1 MVSKAGCY
9 TEKRVQKFVGEGNE
23 CLRVIWVTLGG
34 ENARFK
40 VIWVTWAGGN
50 ASFRVMWVT
59 LAGVNAGFR
68 VMWVTLGDDFPS
80 DAALLHQDGMHPKK
94 TPEAPS
100 PVDASPS
107 ALPDQGAFEV

>member
-59 LAGVNAGFR
+59 L
-68 VMWVTLGDDFPS
+68 GDDFPS